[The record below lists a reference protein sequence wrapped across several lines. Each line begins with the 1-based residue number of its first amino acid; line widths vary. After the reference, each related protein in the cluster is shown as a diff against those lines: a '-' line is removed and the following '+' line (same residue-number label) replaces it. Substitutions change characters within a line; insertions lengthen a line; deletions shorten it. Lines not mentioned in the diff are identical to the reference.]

1 MLGQLAYGLPV
12 IDGLSE
18 ALSRLDSQLAE
29 RSCHLLMQVA
39 DRTTDEDERFN
50 EALVSAGLQS
60 VLVKIAKL
68 PPRLWPV
75 LIPLQLSQSPHSLV
89 ASLALAMAVTDTDP
103 KALRQGSIQRTCAWI
118 WTDMTTAMLAQRIA
132 TNAIIPYP
140 GGLQAKH
147 RWLRYYDPMVTDL
160 FFQACDPE
168 HRCRYLQDMS
178 WAYVNRWQE
187 LEILQAEKEAALS
200 PGVHSLIWERL
211 DSIGSLNQAWIR
223 ARCEGR
229 QIGRDFF
236 RRVADTVLQGHH
248 YGLRKRIELDLFAW
262 QAITLGPDF
271 HKHKYVQVL
280 LEKTSKGADYDELAY
295 QLDDADWDR
304 IGLETSS
311 TTR

>member
-18 ALSRLDSQLAE
+18 ALSRLDSKLAA

-39 DRTTDEDERFN
+39 DRTTAEDERFN
-50 EALVSAGLQS
+50 EALVSAGLQP
-60 VLVKIAKL
+60 VLVKVAKL

-89 ASLALAMAVTDTDP
+89 ASLAVAMAVADTDP

-132 TNAIIPYP
+132 KNAIIPYP
-140 GGLQAKH
+140 EGLQAGH

-168 HRCRYLQDMS
+168 HRGRYLQDMS
-178 WAYVNRWQE
+178 WACVNRWQE
-187 LEILQAEKEAALS
+187 LEIWQAEEEAALS
-200 PGVHSLIWERL
+200 PELHSSIWERL

-223 ARCEGR
+223 ARCEGQ

-236 RRVADTVLQGHH
+236 RRVADAVLRQH
-248 YGLRKRIELDLFAW
+248 YGLRKRTELDLFAW

-271 HKHKYVQVL
+271 HKHKHVQVL
-280 LEKTSKGADYDELAY
+280 LEKTGKGADYDELAY
-295 QLDDADWDR
+295 QIDDTDWHR
-304 IGLETSS
+304 IGLETSN